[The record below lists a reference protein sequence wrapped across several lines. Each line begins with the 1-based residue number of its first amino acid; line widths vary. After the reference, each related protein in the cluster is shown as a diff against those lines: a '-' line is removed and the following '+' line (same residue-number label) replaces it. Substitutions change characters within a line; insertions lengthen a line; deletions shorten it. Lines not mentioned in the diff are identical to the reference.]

1 MYRSLLVKIILFLC
15 LGTCM
20 YSGAQ
25 TTISSQVSQGSDDAE
40 ERISSGNISLTSSDL
55 EITSDGA
62 NNQLVGIRFQNI
74 FIPQGT
80 TILSASIQFTTD
92 ETDSGTTSVVIT
104 GEDADNASTYTSSI
118 GNISSRTLTTASVAW
133 NTIPAWNTVGQSGF
147 NQRTPDL
154 TNIVQEIV
162 NRGGWTSGNAMAFII
177 NGIGERTAESYNGD
191 PARAP
196 VLNIVADFIT
206 DPLPSI
212 VPNSNRGLP
221 FIYYI
226 ADNRSELYSVAPDPT
241 ASPLPSP
248 TFTNITLGGSPI
260 TFSGEGG
267 GYRSTD
273 RLVYV
278 FIGAD
283 PTNSSDLYSIDPAT
297 GVATLVKSNIVP
309 GHVDGAE
316 FYINNATG
324 EEVFLILYQNGTSGG
339 PDRIMAVNPNASA
352 TRPAW
357 SPYAGYPV
365 VLSGARTQADGL
377 SWNPDTA
384 EFYIQNDNN
393 VDYYTVDITTGN
405 TTFAFTTSLGV
416 DGEGITY
423 ASDGTNY
430 IEDENI
436 AGQGRTIFIVDTD
449 TGNLIPA
456 AQLGSTG
463 DVESIMGNLGVRND
477 AGDAPSSYGYAAH
490 ILPVLTATGVSI
502 YLGNVPPDSEDPFGN
517 FSIGTADDNNG
528 DDEDGVTSGGSEI
541 SGQVFDLGQTKTLD
555 IVANGSGLL
564 NAWIDFN
571 RDGDFNDG
579 GEQIASN
586 VAPSGGSITLNV
598 PIPITAN
605 SGTSYARF
613 RYSSEAGLSPG
624 NSEATDG
631 EVEDYR
637 IVLRD
642 ATACSAGFTLYERTH
657 YNYIS
662 ATAVIIDNSVG
673 NENNALGSNNNTTA
687 SFNNNNDELILEMAS
702 IINSGDLATVNGP
715 DGDSFD
721 VWISSSSTGPW
732 TFLGSNA
739 LDYSFTSPIDWQY
752 IRLRRASGSTVEI
765 SYIEAEKSISSY
777 TCEADFDGDSI
788 PDFADLD
795 DDNDGIT
802 DCVESSDQVTS
813 GFAWSLNNPAG
824 NLTMDTVYDSK
835 ITDWAIDATTNMV
848 LTTGIYS
855 VVGSNVHITSMSA
868 TSLESAIINNDF
880 IEVSFTTGIQTSSYV
895 IDNIISG
902 WFQPT
907 QGDSYRSTLMYSE
920 GTTGTWYTL
929 AKDVFHTNDG
939 SGSSYLTFDH
949 LNASALE
956 LKSNTQYKFRV
967 YTYGQIDDSSESYSI
982 FDDFTFNISACRA
995 QDIDTDA
1002 SSDHLDGDS
1011 DGDGC
1016 SDANE
1021 AYADSNADGG
1031 DNDYFGNGNPP
1042 PTNADGT
1049 VISASY
1055 ATPADTD
1062 SNGIPDHEEAG
1073 ATPMVNTQPQDQE
1086 VADGADATFSVSA
1099 SGGILS
1105 YQWQVSTDSGINYS
1119 DISGATANS
1128 YTENGVSA
1136 AENGSFYR
1144 VIISDGSFVCG
1155 TTTSSSALLIVSA
1168 DSDGDGIIDKTDL
1181 DDDNDGIPDNEE
1193 LSTVAGNSQPACG
1206 GDTSMDFSASA
1217 TLVSGTAL
1225 LQGAVYRIAN
1235 VTTGVDA
1242 LVTIAKTVNA
1252 TPTNIDNNSSDTS
1265 AFRPQ
1270 TAFNLTNI
1278 GDRGYIEYNIQ
1289 FVSAGGSSP
1298 VVINKFFM
1306 NLNDIDGNSNYA
1318 EQIWTDNPTSYTI
1331 SNPTELTMT
1340 TDGSWV
1346 IGTAGTSE
1354 FPGAGNTFPEVNF
1367 GVSYTS
1373 KSSMSI
1379 RVGAEARV
1387 AGANAGGRQHNIEF
1401 SCLTNYNNP
1410 ENYGID
1416 IDSDGV
1422 ANHLDLDS
1430 DNDGIYDAVEA
1441 GHNRP
1446 HNNGVLISTFGGN
1459 GLADLVETLPES
1471 GTLNYTILDTD
1482 GSAPPN
1488 YLDTDSDDDGCS
1500 DANEAYADANADGG
1514 DNEYYDVGDP
1524 PTTDANGRVTS
1535 ATYPVPVDSGGNGTQ
1550 DYVEDTAPVILTQP
1564 FDVAICPGCST
1575 QFPVVASNAD
1585 SYQWQLFNGSIW
1597 VDLTNTGIH
1606 SGATTD
1612 TLIITN
1618 ATPADNGNEYR
1629 VLISSDDYICGPIIS
1644 DTTILTVRVT
1654 TVITNRRIT
1663 YRVRKN

>member
-1 MYRSLLVKIILFLC
+1 MLMLASLSV
-15 LGTCM
+15 G
-20 YSGAQ
+20 Q
-25 TTISSQVSQGSDDAE
+25 TTITSQVSQGSDDAE
-40 ERISSGNISLTSSDL
+40 ERVSNGNTIINSSDL
-55 EITSDGA
+55 ELTSDGS

-92 ETDSGTTSVVIT
+92 ETDSGTTSVVIS
-104 GEDADNASTYTSSI
+104 GEDSDNASTYTTSN

-133 NTIPAWNTVGQSGF
+133 NAIPAWNTVGQSGA

-154 TNIVQEIV
+154 TSIVQEIV
-162 NRGGWTSGNAMAFII
+162 NRGGWSSGNAMSFII

-191 PARAP
+191 SSRAP
-196 VLNIVADFIT
+196 VLTIVADFT
-206 DPLPSI
+206 MDPLPAI
-212 VPNSNRGLP
+212 VANPNRGLP

-241 ASPLPSP
+241 ATPLPSP
-248 TFTNITLGGSPI
+248 TFTNVTFGGSPI

-273 RLVYV
+273 RQVYV
-278 FIGAD
+278 FVGGE
-283 PTNSSDLYSIDPAT
+283 PTTSSDMYSIDPST
-297 GVATLVKSNIVP
+297 GVATLVKTGIVG
-309 GHVDGAE
+309 GHVEGAE
-316 FYINNATG
+316 FWINNSTG
-324 EEVFLILYQNGTSGG
+324 QEVLFIIYNNGTSGG
-339 PDRIMAVNPNASA
+339 ADRIMAINPNASGSL
-352 TRPAW
+352 PAW
-357 SPYAGYPV
+357 SPYNGYPIT
-365 VLSGARTQADGL
+365 LSGARSNADGI

-393 VDYYTVDITTGN
+393 VDYYTVDVTTGV
-405 TTFAFTTSLGV
+405 TTFAFSTSLGI

-430 IEDENI
+430 IEDENNV
-436 AGQGRTIFIVDTD
+436 GLGRTIFIVDTD

-463 DVESIMGNLGVRND
+463 DVESIMGNLGTRND

-528 DDEDGVTSGGSEI
+528 DDEDGVTSGGFEI

-555 IVANGSGLL
+555 IVANGSGFL

-571 RDGDFNDG
+571 RDGDFNDS

-586 VAPSGGSITLNV
+586 VAPSGGTITLNV
-598 PIPITAN
+598 PVPITASN
-605 SGTSYARF
+605 GTSYARF
-613 RYSSEAGLSPG
+613 RYSSETGLAAG
-624 NSEATDG
+624 NSEAADG
-631 EVEDYR
+631 EAEDYR

-642 ATACSAGFTLYERTH
+642 NTACSPGFTLYEST
-657 YNYIS
+657 YYDYIS
-662 ATAVIIDNSVG
+662 ATAVITDNSVG
-673 NENNALGSNNNTTA
+673 NETNALGSNDNTTA
-687 SFNNNNDELILEMAS
+687 SFNDNSDELVLEMAS
-702 IINSGDLATVNGP
+702 LVNSGDKATVNGP
-715 DGDSFD
+715 EGHVFN

-732 TFLGSNA
+732 TSLGSNT
-739 LDYSFTSPIDWQY
+739 LDYTFTSPIDWQY
-752 IRLRRASGSTVEI
+752 IRLMRATGSNQRI
-765 SYIEAEKSISSY
+765 SYIEAEKSISLF
-777 TCEADFDGDSI
+777 TCEADYDGDSI
-788 PDFADLD
+788 PDFMDLD

-802 DCVESSDQVTS
+802 DCVESSDQVSS
-813 GFAWSLNNPAG
+813 GFVWSLNNPSG
-824 NLTMDTVYDSK
+824 NLGMDTVYDPK

-848 LTTGIYS
+848 LNTGIYS
-855 VVGSNVHITSMSA
+855 VVGANVHITGMSA
-868 TSLESAIINNDF
+868 TSLESAINNNDY
-880 IEVSFTTGIQTSSYV
+880 IGVSFTTGIETSSYIV
-895 IDNIISG
+895 DNIVSG
-902 WFQPT
+902 WFQPN
-907 QGDSYRSTLMYSE
+907 QGDSYHTTVMYSE

-929 AKDVFHTNDG
+929 AKNVFHTYDG

-949 LNASALE
+949 LEASSLE

-967 YTYGQIDDSSESYSI
+967 YTYGQVDDTPESYSV
-982 FDDFTFNISACRA
+982 FDDFNFSVSACRA
-995 QDIDTDA
+995 RDIDTD
-1002 SSDHLDGDS
+1002 SSNDHLDTDS

-1021 AYADSNADGG
+1021 AYSSSNADGG
-1031 DNDYFGNGNPP
+1031 DNEYFGTGNPP
-1042 PTNADGT
+1042 ATNADGT
-1049 VISASY
+1049 VIAASY
-1055 ATPADTD
+1055 ATPSDSD
-1062 SNGIPDHEEAG
+1062 SNGTSDHEEAG
-1073 ATPMVNTQPQDQE
+1073 SVPTINTQPQDQE

-1099 SGGILS
+1099 TGGILS
-1105 YQWQVSTDSGINYS
+1105 YQWQVSTDSGVNYS
-1119 DISGATANS
+1119 DIPGATSSS
-1128 YTENGVSA
+1128 YTESGVTAS
-1136 AENGSFYR
+1136 ENGNFYR
-1144 VIISDGSFVCG
+1144 VLILDGSYICSP
-1155 TTTSSSALLIVSA
+1155 TTSSAALLIVSA
-1168 DSDGDGIIDKTDL
+1168 DSDGDGVIDKTDL
-1181 DDDNDGIPDNEE
+1181 DDDNDGIPDLDE
-1193 LSTVAGNSQPACG
+1193 LSTIVGNSQPACG
-1206 GDTSMDFSASA
+1206 GDTSMDFSSTAV
-1217 TLVSGTAL
+1217 LISGTDL
-1225 LQGAVYRIAN
+1225 QQGAVYRIAN
-1235 VTTGVDA
+1235 VTTGTDA

-1252 TPTNIDNNSSDTS
+1252 IPTNIDNNSSDTS

-1270 TAFNLTNI
+1270 TAFNLSNI

-1289 FVSAGGSSP
+1289 FVSSGGSTP

-1306 NLNDIDGNSNYA
+1306 NLNDIDGNANYA

-1331 SNPTELTMT
+1331 SNPTELTMS

-1346 IGTAGTSE
+1346 IGTAGTTE

-1379 RVGAEARV
+1379 RVGGEARV

-1416 IDSDGV
+1416 LDSDGV

-1471 GTLNYTILDTD
+1471 GTINYTIADTD
-1482 GSAPPN
+1482 GTAPPN

-1500 DANEAYADANADGG
+1500 DANEAYANANADGG

-1524 PTTDANGRVTS
+1524 PTTDANGRVTT
-1535 ATYPVPVDSGGNGTQ
+1535 AAYPVPADSGGNGTR
-1550 DYVEDTAPVILTQP
+1550 DYIEDTLPVIATQP
-1564 FDVAICPGCST
+1564 VDTTICPGCST
-1575 QFPVVASNAD
+1575 TFPGTASNDD
-1585 SYQWQLFNGSIW
+1585 SYQWQIYNGTVW
-1597 VDLTNTGIH
+1597 VDLTNSGIH
-1606 SGATTD
+1606 SGITTN
-1612 TLIITN
+1612 TLVITN
-1618 ATPADNGNEYR
+1618 AAPADNGNQYR
-1629 VLISSDDYICGPIIS
+1629 VLISSDEYICGPTIS
-1644 DTTILTVRVT
+1644 DPATLTVQVN

-1663 YRVRKN
+1663 YRVNKN